1 MTVRSVKDG
10 PGLGIGILSLQS
22 MKENHLGAYACTLAS
37 NILYNLGKLI
47 GVMKTVILAGG
58 FGKRLKPLTDTRPK
72 PMIEVLNVPIIE
84 WQVRWLRKF
93 GIKDFVMCVGY
104 MKEQIIDHIGNG
116 AKFDSRID
124 YSFEKK
130 ALGTGGALLNAKQLV
145 SNQDSF
151 FVLNGDILTE
161 LDPNRLNIANSNVLA
176 VVPLRSPFGMVELD
190 VNSTVRGFIEKAEIP
205 DRWINAGLYRF
216 TQEIF
221 RYLPQEGNIEVTA
234 LPALA
239 KEGRLQAVRYKDIF
253 WRSIDSHKDI
263 EEASKEMKEARQL

>member
-1 MTVRSVKDG
+1 M
-10 PGLGIGILSLQS
+10 
-22 MKENHLGAYACTLAS
+22 GACACTLAS

-124 YSFEKK
+124 YSFEEK
-130 ALGTGGALLNAKQLV
+130 ALGTGGALLNAKQLI
-145 SNQDSF
+145 SNQGSF

-190 VNSTVRGFIEKAEIP
+190 VNSTVRGFIEKPEIP

>member
-1 MTVRSVKDG
+1 M
-10 PGLGIGILSLQS
+10 
-22 MKENHLGAYACTLAS
+22 GACACTLAS
-37 NILYNLGKLI
+37 NILYNLGNLI

-124 YSFEKK
+124 YSFEEK

-145 SNQDSF
+145 SNQGSF

-190 VNSTVRGFIEKAEIP
+190 VNSTVRGFIEKPEIP

>member
-1 MTVRSVKDG
+1 
-10 PGLGIGILSLQS
+10 
-22 MKENHLGAYACTLAS
+22 LGACACTLAS

-124 YSFEKK
+124 YSFEEK

-145 SNQDSF
+145 SNQGSF

-190 VNSTVRGFIEKAEIP
+190 VNSTVRGFIEKPEIP

>member
-1 MTVRSVKDG
+1 
-10 PGLGIGILSLQS
+10 L
-22 MKENHLGAYACTLAS
+22 
-37 NILYNLGKLI
+37 
-47 GVMKTVILAGG
+47 KTVILAGG

-93 GIKDFVMCVGY
+93 GIKNFVMCVGY

-116 AKFDSRID
+116 ARFDSQID
-124 YSFEKK
+124 YSFEDK
-130 ALGTGGALLNAKQLV
+130 ALGTGGALLNAKQLI

-161 LDPNRLNIANSNVLA
+161 LDPNRLGIANSNVLA
-176 VVPLRSPFGMVELD
+176 VVPLRSPFGVVELD
-190 VNSTVRGFIEKAEIP
+190 ENSTVRGFIEKPEIP
-205 DRWINAGLYRF
+205 DRWINAGFYRF
-216 TQEIF
+216 TQEVF
-221 RYLPQEGNIEVTA
+221 RYLPQEGNIEATA

-239 KEGRLQAVRYKDIF
+239 KEGRLQAVRYKDVF

-263 EEASKEMKEARQL
+263 EEASKEMKEARPL

>member
-1 MTVRSVKDG
+1 
-10 PGLGIGILSLQS
+10 
-22 MKENHLGAYACTLAS
+22 LGACACTLAS

-124 YSFEKK
+124 YSFEEK

-161 LDPNRLNIANSNVLA
+161 LDPNRLNIANLNVLA

-190 VNSTVRGFIEKAEIP
+190 LNSTVRGFIEKPEIP

>member
-1 MTVRSVKDG
+1 
-10 PGLGIGILSLQS
+10 
-22 MKENHLGAYACTLAS
+22 LGACACTLAS

-124 YSFEKK
+124 YSFEEK

-145 SNQDSF
+145 SNQGSF

>member
-1 MTVRSVKDG
+1 
-10 PGLGIGILSLQS
+10 
-22 MKENHLGAYACTLAS
+22 
-37 NILYNLGKLI
+37 
-47 GVMKTVILAGG
+47 
-58 FGKRLKPLTDTRPK
+58 
-72 PMIEVLNVPIIE
+72 MIEVLNVPIIE

-124 YSFEKK
+124 YSVEEK

-145 SNQDSF
+145 SNQGSF

-190 VNSTVRGFIEKAEIP
+190 VNSTVRGFIEKPEIP

>member
-1 MTVRSVKDG
+1 M
-10 PGLGIGILSLQS
+10 
-22 MKENHLGAYACTLAS
+22 GACACTLAS

-124 YSFEKK
+124 YSFEEKV
-130 ALGTGGALLNAKQLV
+130 LGTGGALLNAKQFV
-145 SNQDSF
+145 SNQHSF

-161 LDPNRLNIANSNVLA
+161 IDPNRLNIANSNVLA
-176 VVPLRSPFGMVELD
+176 VVPLRSAFGVVELD
-190 VNSTVRGFIEKAEIP
+190 VNSTVRGFIEKPEIP
-205 DRWINAGLYRF
+205 DWWINAGLYRF

-263 EEASKEMKEARQL
+263 EEASKEMKEARPL